1 MKKILALVCAA
12 SLAVTLF
19 GCSSGKGDSGDKVY
33 TGTYSRD
40 LEGTTLNVFNW
51 GEYISDGSEDSF
63 DVNKEFE
70 KLTGIK
76 VNYSYYDNNE
86 AMYSKLKSG
95 AVAYD
100 IIIPSD
106 YMIERLK
113 NEGMLE
119 KLDFSKLDNY
129 KYISDE
135 YKDLYFDEN
144 NEYSVPYNV
153 GILLCENID
162 L

>member
-63 DVNKEFE
+63 DVNKESRSITAITTITRRCTPSL
-70 KLTGIK
+70 KAALSLTT
-76 VNYSYYDNNE
+76 
-86 AMYSKLKSG
+86 
-95 AVAYD
+95 
-100 IIIPSD
+100 
-106 YMIERLK
+106 
-113 NEGMLE
+113 
-119 KLDFSKLDNY
+119 
-129 KYISDE
+129 
-135 YKDLYFDEN
+135 
-144 NEYSVPYNV
+144 
-153 GILLCENID
+153 
-162 L
+162 

>member
-70 KLTGIK
+70 KLTGIR
-76 VNYSYYDNNE
+76 SIT
-86 AMYSKLKSG
+86 AITTITRRCTPSLKAALSLT
-95 AVAYD
+95 
-100 IIIPSD
+100 I
-106 YMIERLK
+106 
-113 NEGMLE
+113 
-119 KLDFSKLDNY
+119 
-129 KYISDE
+129 
-135 YKDLYFDEN
+135 
-144 NEYSVPYNV
+144 
-153 GILLCENID
+153 
-162 L
+162 

>member
-76 VNYSYYDNNE
+76 VNYTNYATNE
-86 AMYSKLKSG
+86 ELYAKLKG
-95 AVAYD
+95 GGTTYD
-100 IIIPSD
+100 VIIPSA
-106 YMIERLK
+106 K
-113 NEGMLE
+113 
-119 KLDFSKLDNY
+119 
-129 KYISDE
+129 
-135 YKDLYFDEN
+135 
-144 NEYSVPYNV
+144 
-153 GILLCENID
+153 
-162 L
+162 

>member
-76 VNYSYYDNNE
+76 VNYSYYDNK
-86 AMYSKLKSG
+86 ARRCTPSLK
-95 AVAYD
+95 AALLAYD

-106 YMIERLK
+106 SHDRAPQE
-113 NEGMLE
+113 
-119 KLDFSKLDNY
+119 
-129 KYISDE
+129 
-135 YKDLYFDEN
+135 
-144 NEYSVPYNV
+144 
-153 GILLCENID
+153 
-162 L
+162 